1 LSEIHP
7 QDARPWWRQ
16 WYLVLALLVLIGIVL
31 VLATDRAS
39 KQRIGTDFHV
49 FWQAGY
55 DFAHGLPLYQ
65 RLPGAR
71 KFIYPP
77 FAAQLFQVLAI
88 FPLKTAAWLFYVAS
102 VGLVFVAV
110 KLSRN
115 ILERLEPGSGR
126 RRLPLV
132 LALLCSLNFIL
143 SNLNL
148 VQVNLLVFV
157 LCLFG
162 VQALVERREIAAGG
176 WMVAAT
182 AIKIT
187 PAFFVVWAII
197 RGTRR
202 SLAGVFGFGLLS
214 LILPMAQRG
223 LAQGVTDL
231 TTYYQKF
238 LHEFAAGAVIAHY
251 FNQNLASMIYRA
263 TVPGAAGDAPAYE
276 YAYLPS
282 LEGAAPLIYRVLAVT
297 ILAVFLAHL
306 IRLRVARRPIGALE
320 VCSVF
325 LASHLLSGITWKA
338 HLVTLLFVG
347 YVFFSLDPRRMG
359 RGSRAALFVA
369 WAGLV
374 TIGLGRDVIGSRLHH
389 FAGGYS
395 VIVWVMLLL
404 FGLSVGWSW
413 DGNGKEAREREER
426 H

>member
-1 LSEIHP
+1 LNQP
-7 QDARPWWRQ
+7 DARPWWRR
-16 WYLVLALLVLIGIVL
+16 WHVLALLILAGVVLI
-31 VLATDRAS
+31 LATDRAS

-110 KLSRN
+110 RLSRN

-126 RRLPLV
+126 RRLPTV
-132 LALLCSLNFIL
+132 LAVLFSLNFIL
-143 SNLNL
+143 DNLNL
-148 VQVNLLVFV
+148 VQVNLLILV
-157 LCLFG
+157 LCLLG
-162 VQALVERREIAAGG
+162 IQAFVERREIAAGG
-176 WMVAAT
+176 WMVAGT

-187 PAFFVVWAII
+187 PIFFVVWTII

-202 SLAGVFGFGLLS
+202 SLGGVFGFGLVC
-214 LILPMAQRG
+214 LILPMIQRG
-223 LAQGVTDL
+223 VAQGVTDL
-231 TTYYQKF
+231 TAYYQKF

-263 TVPGAAGDAPAYE
+263 TVPGAAGDTPPYD

-282 LEGAAPLIYRVLAVT
+282 LEGAAPVIYRILAVM
-297 ILAVFLAHL
+297 IMVVFLAHL
-306 IRLRVARRPIGALE
+306 IRLRLTRRPLGALE
-320 VCSVF
+320 ICSVF

-338 HLVTLLFVG
+338 HLVSLLFVG
-347 YVFFSLDPRRMG
+347 YVFLSLDPRRMEK
-359 RGSRAALFVA
+359 GSRVALYVA
-369 WAGLV
+369 WAGLGL
-374 TIGLGRDVIGSRLHH
+374 IGLGRDVIGSRLHH
-389 FAGGYS
+389 YAGGYS
-395 VIVWVMLLL
+395 IIVWVMLLL
-404 FGLSVGWSW
+404 FGLSVWWSQRVVS
-413 DGNGKEAREREER
+413 GER
-426 H
+426 